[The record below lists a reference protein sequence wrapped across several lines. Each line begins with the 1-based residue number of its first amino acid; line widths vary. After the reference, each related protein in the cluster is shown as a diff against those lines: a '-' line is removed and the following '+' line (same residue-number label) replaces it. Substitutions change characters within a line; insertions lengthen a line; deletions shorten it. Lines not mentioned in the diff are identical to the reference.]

1 MKNQTHHHGHRKSG
15 RFHVFRRRIP
25 DASKWSLSRRVR
37 LDPNGQRQSPRGRW
51 QKFMMITTASF
62 DAGTVI
68 LLLLTI
74 ILLFGM
80 LLEYYHLV

>member
-1 MKNQTHHHGHRKSG
+1 
-15 RFHVFRRRIP
+15 
-25 DASKWSLSRRVR
+25 
-37 LDPNGQRQSPRGRW
+37 
-51 QKFMMITTASF
+51 MMITTASF